1 MSEHIVSK
9 KIYFVIFAVLMVGTI
24 LTYVVALRDMD
35 SVLFTGA
42 NTVIA
47 LTIAFAKATCVVLF
61 FMHVKYSSKLIMVY
75 VLSGIFWLGVMF
87 LLTMTDF
94 TTRPIVTTGD
104 PSQITPVSAPEK
116 AGSSGEHG
124 APAGSSE
131 HGTPAP
137 APAH

>member
-24 LTYVVALRDMD
+24 LTYLVALRDMD
-35 SVLFTGA
+35 SILFTGA

-94 TTRPIVTTGD
+94 TTRPVVTTGP
-104 PSQITPVSAPEK
+104 PSQTAPAAAPEK
-116 AGSSGEHG
+116 AGGEGEHG
-124 APAGSSE
+124 K
-131 HGTPAP
+131 P
-137 APAH
+137 APAHE